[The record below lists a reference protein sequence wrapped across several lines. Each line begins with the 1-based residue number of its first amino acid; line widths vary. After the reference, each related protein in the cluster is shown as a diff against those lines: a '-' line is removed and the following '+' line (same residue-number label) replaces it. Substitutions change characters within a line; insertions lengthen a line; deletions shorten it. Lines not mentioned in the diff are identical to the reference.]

1 MKPLPL
7 VGVVLLSCI
16 VGCGGSERAPAPMPK
31 VREAGAKSS
40 TPAVVMPGDLVAGLT
55 MGGTLQPDEFVAQ
68 EAAGAQVDPK
78 GGEQRKEPKVARK
91 IKHSADLKLIT
102 DEFDKTRDKLQE
114 LIEKHQ
120 GYEAMA
126 DIRSSPGSQRVGTWR
141 VRVPMENFAAF
152 RDAARKL
159 AEVESDTVN
168 TEDLTDQY
176 YDLEA
181 NIKNLKAEQDSW
193 RDMLK
198 RTSDKLENLI
208 SVKRELDRVTDEI
221 QRKEGRLRL
230 MANLTDLTTVNLSL
244 RERQKFNPDKGPEVA
259 EAATFGMKA
268 GKTFDHSWG
277 ALLDFG
283 QGIALFVIALAPWA
297 SVTLTPRNVRWKKR
311 STGSMLRWYRTS
323 RTIKAAAPS
332 TVGLRKSTRLIST
345 TETRNCSKYCTGR
358 SGRVPGR
365 RTIPSSA

>member
-1 MKPLPL
+1 MKANLC
-7 VGVVLLSCI
+7 VAAAFLLCVI
-16 VGCGGSERAPAPMPK
+16 GCGRSERP
-31 VREAGAKSS
+31 AGAPVATADHALKKAAAP
-40 TPAVVMPGDLVAGLT
+40 PAVQASESGVVAGLT
-55 MGGTLQPDEFVAQ
+55 PSGQLAEEFVFQ
-68 EAAGAQVDPK
+68 EAPAGGGKDGK
-78 GGEQRKEPKVARK
+78 GQDKPAIKIARK
-91 IKHSADLKLIT
+91 IRHTADLKLIA
-102 DEFDKTRDKLQE
+102 DEFDKTRDELQK

-126 DIRSSPGSQRVGTWR
+126 DIRSSPGAQRVGTWR
-141 VRVPMENFAAF
+141 VRVPIENFSAF

-230 MANLTDLTTVNLSL
+230 MANLTDLTTVHLVL
-244 RERQKFNPDKGPEVA
+244 RERQKFNPDKGPDATEV
-259 EAATFGMKA
+259 ATFGMKA
-268 GKTFDHSWG
+268 GKTLDSSWG
-277 ALLDFG
+277 ALLGFG
-283 QGIALFVIALAPWA
+283 QALALFAIALAPWLPLILL
-297 SVTLTPRNVRWKKR
+297 VGLPCWYFVRR
-311 STGSMLRWYRTS
+311 VYRGMPT
-323 RTIKAAAPS
+323 ANAPAAP
-332 TVGLRKSTRLIST
+332 TAAT
-345 TETRNCSKYCTGR
+345 
-358 SGRVPGR
+358 
-365 RTIPSSA
+365 